1 MIDPMMPSHVT
12 PFHPEALRGM
22 ALFDAGEYFEA
33 HEALE
38 TAWRAESGPV
48 RDLYHGMLQVGVAYY
63 HILRGNYVGA
73 RKLFHRSRRWL
84 DLFPAEYGGIDLA
97 RFRADADRVEAAL
110 IRLGP
115 QHTAQIDRG
124 LMKPIPW
131 VTPIDR
137 GIPT

>member
-1 MIDPMMPSHVT
+1 MTDPATIPPT
-12 PFHPEALRGM
+12 AQFHPEALRGM
-22 ALFDAGEYFEA
+22 ALFDAHEYFEA

-48 RDLYHGMLQVGVAYY
+48 RDLYHGILQVGVAYY
-63 HILRGNYVGA
+63 HIQRGNYVGA

-84 DLFPAEYGGIDLA
+84 DRLPAEYGGIDLTQ
-97 RFRADADRVEAAL
+97 FREDAKRVETTL

-115 QHTAQIDRG
+115 DQTAELDPG

-131 VTPIDR
+131 KPAIHG